1 MTAGRL
7 HLKLPATS
15 ANLGPGFDAVGL
27 AMELFLEV
35 EAKFS
40 DRMEIVASGRDVE
53 KVGALEG
60 NTMLETYRELAP
72 AGPNLKLVVKNGIPL
87 GMGCGSSAAALVA
100 GVELANHF
108 GGLGMTRDEVLAEAC
123 RREGHPDNVAACLL
137 GGFTVSAMVD
147 GAVQTAT
154 FVGGE
159 DWRLILVM
167 PKSSLATTEARA
179 LLPESYPRADVV
191 ANLQATACWW
201 RRLRRTGQSCW
212 RRRRGTGCTS
222 RTGWRPVD
230 CCRGCCRWW
239 DATECTR

>member
-1 MTAGRL
+1 
-7 HLKLPATS
+7 
-15 ANLGPGFDAVGL
+15 
-27 AMELFLEV
+27 
-35 EAKFS
+35 
-40 DRMEIVASGRDVE
+40 MEIVASGRDVE

-72 AGPNLKLVVKNGIPL
+72 TGPNLTLVVKNGIPL

-147 GAVQTAT
+147 GGVQTAT

-159 DWRLILVM
+159 DWRLISGDAKEFSGHDGGEGAAAGEL
-167 PKSSLATTEARA
+167 PEGGCRCKSSGDGPAGGGVCAGPARA
-179 LLPESYPRADVV
+179 AGAGDAGPGAPAVPDGGLWIAAAAAAAGGTRRSVLGDPVGCGSVGSDHRESSGIDRSPAASCHDS
-191 ANLQATACWW
+191 
-201 RRLRRTGQSCW
+201 LRRFFGRSC
-212 RRRRGTGCTS
+212 
-222 RTGWRPVD
+222 
-230 CCRGCCRWW
+230 
-239 DATECTR
+239 